1 MATAAEIRDRA
12 ANDLGLL
19 RLGQSLQAQ
28 DATRIADGY
37 TEIYAQLKKDGLATW
52 ASTAEVPDELVP
64 HVVAL
69 VCMNCMN
76 TYGVSQER
84 ALRILSASGPSGMTA
99 KREIRKLTANHFPS
113 QDEPT
118 DY

>member
-1 MATAAEIRDRA
+1 MATKAEVRNRA

-19 RLGQSLQAQ
+19 RLNQDLQAQ
-28 DATRIADGY
+28 DVTRIESGY
-37 TEIYAQLKKDGLATW
+37 DEIYAQLKKEGLATW
-52 ASTAEVPDELVP
+52 ATTAEVPDELVP

-69 VCMNCMN
+69 VADNCLS
-76 TYGVSQER
+76 TYGVSVER
-84 ALRILSASGPSGMTA
+84 FNRIKTSSIPAM
-99 KREIRKLTANHFPS
+99 REIRRLNAPHYPS